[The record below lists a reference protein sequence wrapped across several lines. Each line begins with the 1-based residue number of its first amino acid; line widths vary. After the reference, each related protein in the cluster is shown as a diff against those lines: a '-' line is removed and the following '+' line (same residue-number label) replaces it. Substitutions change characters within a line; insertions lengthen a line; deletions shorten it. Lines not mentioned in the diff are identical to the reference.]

1 MKSACHSQYDRR
13 WLLLILLVALVLRVG
28 FVVWLQE
35 RLDATGRD
43 YLISGDAE
51 GYWDLAKTIVN
62 GEDYAIHSPPRSVH
76 RMPGLPAVLAISI
89 SVFGESRFAARLVLA
104 TLGALSCGLLYLLGK
119 RIHSSAAGLIA
130 AALLAIS
137 PASIGFSGV
146 ILSETLFGFVM
157 LLSLLGVV
165 SLIEKLTQDKA
176 AVSQVCWWALL
187 TGILIGLGVYMKPSW
202 LLAGPLLG
210 FLMLV
215 FISPRRNSGIAA
227 VLVTLGMILVLLPW
241 GVRNQIVSGHFKLTT
256 FWMGPSLYDGLNPQ
270 ATGAS
275 DMRFFDVD
283 QLPNEMTE
291 YEVDKEYQ
299 RRSWEFARANP
310 SKVVILAGAK
320 LWRYWKP
327 WPNAAQFDKAFIRIG
342 LCLYTIPVFLLA
354 AWGSWKI
361 WGENW
366 SIAVCVGPIFYFAG
380 LHMIFVSSLRYRL
393 PAEAPLLVLSA
404 IGILSICGKL
414 NEGSKRR
421 TD

>member
-13 WLLLILLVALVLRVG
+13 LLLLILLVALVLRAG

-51 GYWDLAKTIVN
+51 GYWDLAKTIVK

-89 SVFGESRFAARLVLA
+89 SIFGESRFAARILLA

-146 ILSETLFGFVM
+146 ILSETLFGFTM
-157 LLSLLGVV
+157 LLSLLGAV
-165 SLIEKLTQDKA
+165 SLIEQLTQSS
-176 AVSQVCWWALL
+176 VSVSKVCGWALL
-187 TGILIGLGVYMKPSW
+187 TGILIGLGVYTKPSW
-202 LLAGPLLG
+202 ILVGPLLG
-210 FLMLV
+210 FLLLA
-215 FISPRRNSGIAA
+215 FISPRWNSGIAA
-227 VLVTLGMILVLLPW
+227 VLMTLGMVLVLLPW
-241 GVRNQIVSGHFKLTT
+241 GVRNQNVSGHFKLTT

-275 DMRFFDVD
+275 DMRFFDDD

-299 RRSWEFARANP
+299 RRSWEFAKANP
-310 SKVVILAGAK
+310 SRVVSLAGAK

-327 WPNAAQFDKAFIRIG
+327 WPNAAQFDKALIRIG
-342 LCLYTIPVFLLA
+342 LCLYTIPVFFLA
-354 AWGSWKI
+354 AWGAWKI
-361 WGENW
+361 WEKNW
-366 SIAVCVGPIFYFAG
+366 SIVVCAGPIFYFAG

-404 IGILSICGKL
+404 IGILSICGRL
-414 NEGSKRR
+414 NDESKRR
-421 TD
+421 AD